1 MTMTIVNNLTIYIT
15 IATQNTLS
23 TEIFKFYRIPIVL
36 LLTYPPTGF
45 FCEKRRWHDE
55 TQKPNTNCH
64 PISWTSGKLPE
75 FMQFKYIVFP
85 QFSNFGQGDAGRSS
99 YHSTSMRVLG
109 GNRLYS

>member
-1 MTMTIVNNLTIYIT
+1 MVIIKSLTIYIT

-23 TEIFKFYRIPIVL
+23 IEIFKFYKTPTVVPS
-36 LLTYPPTGF
+36 TCPPTGF

-75 FMQFKYIVFP
+75 FMQFNYIAFP
-85 QFSNFGQGDAGRSS
+85 QFSDYRQGVPWL
-99 YHSTSMRVLG
+99 TVTPL
-109 GNRLYS
+109 NE